1 MHAAQTAETIAR
13 HAHALKIRHLNPARV
28 ANHDVFDIALAIDE
42 HTDLPANFV
51 RQFAKLPRKFVC
63 YDLMRRNAALVELFD
78 PPKLVWFQTLG
89 VPVKASHAVDWRN
102 YIMGWVLHPTG

>member
-1 MHAAQTAETIAR
+1 MRVHAAQTAETIAR

-51 RQFAKLPRKFVC
+51 
-63 YDLMRRNAALVELFD
+63 
-78 PPKLVWFQTLG
+78 
-89 VPVKASHAVDWRN
+89 
-102 YIMGWVLHPTG
+102 